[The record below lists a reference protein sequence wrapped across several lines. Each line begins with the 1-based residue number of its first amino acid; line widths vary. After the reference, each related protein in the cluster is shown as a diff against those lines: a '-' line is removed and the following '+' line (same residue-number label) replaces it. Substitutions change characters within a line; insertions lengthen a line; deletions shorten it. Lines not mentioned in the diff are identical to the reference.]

1 MSDRMSDRAA
11 ATGDTTPVRPDDV
24 DSFLEHW
31 RRLHG
36 GVDPRSTLLVRRWL
50 TAVHACARPLARR
63 RVRPDVLTAFAL
75 VLALA
80 TVPAAVAGG
89 CWPVLVAALTAASAV
104 LDSLDGAVAVLSSRV
119 TLWGA
124 LLDAVSDRCA
134 DVALTLALALLVSGA
149 EEPVVSAGLL
159 TALAACAIVL
169 PLLHEYVRARA
180 AALSMRGLELV
191 TAAERPSRVIV
202 VMMFA
207 LATGVTANEWWA
219 VGGLSL
225 LAASPLTGTLWL
237 VRRLHAQSS

>member
-1 MSDRMSDRAA
+1 
-11 ATGDTTPVRPDDV
+11 
-24 DSFLEHW
+24 
-31 RRLHG
+31 
-36 GVDPRSTLLVRRWL
+36 
-50 TAVHACARPLARR
+50 
-63 RVRPDVLTAFAL
+63 
-75 VLALA
+75 
-80 TVPAAVAGG
+80 
-89 CWPVLVAALTAASAV
+89 
-104 LDSLDGAVAVLSSRV
+104 
-119 TLWGA
+119 
-124 LLDAVSDRCA
+124 
-134 DVALTLALALLVSGA
+134 VALTLALALFVSRA
-149 EEPVVSAGLL
+149 EQPVVGAGLL